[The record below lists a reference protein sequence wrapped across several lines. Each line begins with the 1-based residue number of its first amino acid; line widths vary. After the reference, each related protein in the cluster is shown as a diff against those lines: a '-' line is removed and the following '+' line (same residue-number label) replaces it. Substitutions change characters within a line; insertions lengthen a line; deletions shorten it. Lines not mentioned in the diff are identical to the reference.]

1 LFFLVFFC
9 FCCFFFVGGGGGAH
23 QFKDSCS
30 HGESLHR
37 LFERE
42 FEVIEHG
49 AEVES

>member
-1 LFFLVFFC
+1 VKSFVLFLLVKSR
-9 FCCFFFVGGGGGAH
+9 GGGGD

-42 FEVIEHG
+42 FEVIEHS